1 MITLYETKQQIEADP
16 KHWVIH
22 LMNFVDDFRY
32 YQQVAAIAQPFELT
46 NPKMDALLASSTE
59 YLCDELGLEVPKW
72 VTEVPAVPDPW
83 FVSGLESLKA
93 ITLVET
99 PVWFRIRKIFV
110 LENFLSRV

>member
-16 KHWVIH
+16 EHWQIH

-32 YQQVAAIAQPFELT
+32 YRSVSALATPFPLT
-46 NPKMDALLASSTE
+46 NPPMDALLASTVE
-59 YLCDELGLEVPKW
+59 YLCHELQLEAPQW
-72 VTEVPAVPDPW
+72 IREIPASPDPW

-99 PVWFRIRKIFV
+99 PVWFRVRKIFV
-110 LENFLSRV
+110 LANFLSRA